1 MFQSQ
6 CQWRQPPGKE
16 IYRRNNIS
24 VYEVDGKD
32 HKVSQI
38 IPAIKMKHRNTL
50 FCDCSLQFVVL
61 TLLLAVDLLSESVS
75 PGEALSGS

>member
-1 MFQSQ
+1 MFLLNLYCLLFSCFFVPQWLLFQSQ
-6 CQWRQPPGKE
+6 CQWRQPLGKE

-38 IPAIKMKHRNTL
+38 IPAIKMKHRNKL
-50 FCDCSLQFVVL
+50 FCDRFQI
-61 TLLLAVDLLSESVS
+61 
-75 PGEALSGS
+75 PMQG